1 MLEGEFM
8 SEQKL
13 EELKKEIS
21 VLKKEIISIKKMFA
35 IIKEPIIIERLD
47 KKSLTKKEREALE
60 ESLED
65 FRKGRKENFLSL
77 EDFKKF
83 IES

>member
-13 EELKKEIS
+13 EEFKKEIS

-35 IIKEPIIIERLD
+35 IIKEPIIIERLN
-47 KKSLTKKEREALE
+47 KKSLTKKERETLE

-65 FRKGRKENFLSL
+65 FRKRRKENFLSL
-77 EDFKKF
+77 EDFKKSL
-83 IES
+83 ES

>member
-21 VLKKEIISIKKMFA
+21 VLKKEIISIKKMFVV
-35 IIKEPIIIERLD
+35 IKKPIIIERLD
-47 KKSLTKKEREALE
+47 KKSLTKEERKAMKEA
-60 ESLED
+60 LED

-77 EDFKKF
+77 EDFKKS

>member
-35 IIKEPIIIERLD
+35 IIKGPTIIERLD
-47 KKSLTKKEREALE
+47 EKYLTKEERKA
-60 ESLED
+60 
-65 FRKGRKENFLSL
+65 
-77 EDFKKF
+77 
-83 IES
+83 

>member
-1 MLEGEFM
+1 M

-47 KKSLTKKEREALE
+47 KKSLTKKER
-60 ESLED
+60 
-65 FRKGRKENFLSL
+65 KTMKEV
-77 EDFKKF
+77 
-83 IES
+83 